1 MKVPYLYPQRRYSMV
16 NQIHS
21 SLTEFALAQINRLLE
36 MKLEIEAKREEER
49 TYEDNIFLM
58 NVDNTISEYQ
68 KELKAA

>member
-21 SLTEFALAQINRLLE
+21 SLIEFTLAQINRLLE
-36 MKLEIEAKREEER
+36 MKLEIEAKREEQR
-49 TYEDNIFLM
+49 TYEDNLFLLH
-58 NVDNTISEYQ
+58 VDNTIEQYQ

>member
-1 MKVPYLYPQRRYSMV
+1 MV

-49 TYEDNIFLM
+49 TYEDNIFLL